1 MPTASASH
9 APKNAA
15 FTAKIRSHMLL
26 AWVYQADMRKYF
38 RNIALISA
46 RKTNRFL
53 RFAFRK
59 TVLYPTGYCRTMC
72 GRLLATCFGI
82 APSLRQKYARKTNR
96 FFRFAY
102 RKTKKWFFTL
112 LLRHNKKDAKASFL
126 LWRRRRDSNPR
137 YGLIH
142 TTPLAGEPLEP
153 LGYFSKA
160 L

>member
-59 TVLYPTGYCRTMC
+59 TGSLPSGILPHDVRQVARNLLRGDPVSPSEIRSQDEPIFTFCILQNEKMVLYP
-72 GRLLATCFGI
+72 
-82 APSLRQKYARKTNR
+82 
-96 FFRFAY
+96 
-102 RKTKKWFFTL
+102 
-112 LLRHNKKDAKASFL
+112 
-126 LWRRRRDSNPR
+126 
-137 YGLIH
+137 
-142 TTPLAGEPLEP
+142 PLPP
-153 LGYFSKA
+153 
-160 L
+160 